1 MLHLGLLLLVAFSG
15 GRQDGVDSSDTPI
28 TQVVMLESR
37 HADHRDGS
45 RSAPLEPAVPAIN
58 IGDQLEPQSIPAPSL
73 LPEIDTSADEPD
85 VAPPPNIID
94 SSDPVL
100 TTAIELP
107 STFVMPPAQASE
119 LLQHIERLADELKKK
134 PRVQSTWNQDGKQYN
149 AELVLERASNGLE
162 LDRVIAEVSAEDRGK
177 RLRTLVLLK
186 RLSFSHFTQLVDK
199 WDPWVQMHDDE
210 IVGRTHINSQFNVL
224 DDSQA
229 RPTLLG
235 KVSTAAR
242 RFNMQSIGR
251 GRETEVFREGIE
263 TRAGRIAMPMPENP
277 SEWARRDRNARM
289 HEFPDDTRIR
299 FFADGSYWW
308 RDSKSVTSQYHND
321 PSEHP
326 VYFVAAR
333 GVTLYVQGVVAGKVL
348 VYSPQRIVVEGS
360 LTYAHDPRD
369 VPDSGDYLGL
379 VCDKDI
385 EIAPARVT
393 GPGDVFINAALF
405 AKRRFVV
412 TDIDHPDPATLR
424 IYGSLA
430 AGSLTA
436 SEPRYATKIEYDGRF
451 EQLRP
456 PGFPSTNRFAA
467 EDWDREWTEVPE
479 QTSSDSF

>member
-1 MLHLGLLLLVAFSG
+1 M
-15 GRQDGVDSSDTPI
+15 
-28 TQVVMLESR
+28 
-37 HADHRDGS
+37 
-45 RSAPLEPAVPAIN
+45 
-58 IGDQLEPQSIPAPSL
+58 PQ
-73 LPEIDTSADEPD
+73 
-85 VAPPPNIID
+85 
-94 SSDPVL
+94 
-100 TTAIELP
+100 
-107 STFVMPPAQASE
+107 AQASE

-162 LDRVIAEVSAEDRGK
+162 LDHVVAEVSAEDRGK
-177 RLRTLVLLK
+177 RLRTWSCSNACHSPIS
-186 RLSFSHFTQLVDK
+186 RSWWINGT
-199 WDPWVQMHDDE
+199 PVQMHDDE

-235 KVSTAAR
+235 KVSTAAALQHAVDWSR
-242 RFNMQSIGR
+242 ARDGI
-251 GRETEVFREGIE
+251 FREGIE
-263 TRAGRIAMPMPENP
+263 TRAGRIHLCP
-277 SEWARRDRNARM
+277 
-289 HEFPDDTRIR
+289 RIR
-299 FFADGSYWW
+299 RNGRRGMGTPACTSSLTIPASVFLRWQLVATAS
-308 RDSKSVTSQYHND
+308 RDAHIND
-321 PSEHP
+321 PSDHP
-326 VYFVAAR
+326 VYFIAAR

-456 PGFPSTNRFAA
+456 PGFPSTNRY
-467 EDWDREWTEVPE
+467 EVDNWNG
-479 QTSSDSF
+479 Q